1 MSARESLGQPLVL
14 LQLVVGLFLVAL
26 GLSELVEHNS
36 ELNQFARSVS
46 RAFGGGGSVLPVIV
60 ALVEIAAGALLVAG
74 LFTPV
79 PAAAVFWTSI
89 IIAILWVARVLIG
102 YVFNEP
108 FEPTFLVWL
117 VRFTRELIP
126 GLVVWTVGVRYR

>member
-1 MSARESLGQPLVL
+1 MAARENWGSPLVI
-14 LQLVVGLFLVAL
+14 LQLVVGVFLAAL
-26 GLSELVEHNS
+26 GLSELVEYNS
-36 ELNQFARSVS
+36 ELNQFARSIS
-46 RAFGGGGSVLPVIV
+46 RAFGGSGSVLPVIV
-60 ALVEIAAGALLVAG
+60 ALVELVAGVLLVAG

-89 IIAILWVARVLIG
+89 IVAVLWIVRVLIG

-117 VRFTRELIP
+117 VGFTRELIL
-126 GLVVWTVGVRYR
+126 GLVIWMVGRQYR